1 MLAGSQMPS
10 RTIAVIGGG
19 ISGLAAGY
27 VLSRSDRVTLFEA
40 DARPWRPRGHASRG
54 IARRPGSRGHRVH
67 RLQRADLS
75 VADPAVRR
83 A

>member
-40 DARPWRPRGHASRG
+40 DAALAATRTRISWDCPAPRFPWT
-54 IARRPGSRGHRVH
+54 PGSSSSTSGPIRC
-67 RLQRADLS
+67 
-75 VADPAVRR
+75 
-83 A
+83 